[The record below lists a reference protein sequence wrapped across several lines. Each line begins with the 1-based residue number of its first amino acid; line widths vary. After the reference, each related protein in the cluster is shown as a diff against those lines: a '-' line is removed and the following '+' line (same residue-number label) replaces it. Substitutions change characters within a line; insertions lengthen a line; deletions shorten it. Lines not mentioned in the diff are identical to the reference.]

1 MVTVHFHDGDRRCN
15 MSLIDTAIAA
25 VPHACAA
32 MLIRRDVLV
41 VNYHLIAPDAPP
53 HITGVLPNKTPHQF
67 EQDLLF
73 LKRHYNVVS
82 YADVTAARN
91 GGRPLPKRAM
101 MISFDDGFRECYDHV
116 RPLLLKHDLPC
127 TFFLITDSVDNRALA
142 YPNRTALCLHAIS
155 SCDDNELVLMRSAL
169 RAQHNLESGE
179 SREEMFR
186 AVRALTIRDLAVLDT
201 VEAALNIDTTVYL
214 RDCTPYLTLAQI
226 QEMREDGFTFGAHT
240 KTHPQMWLVDDA
252 RLEAELAGSCEAVC
266 EITGE
271 AAAPFAFPYRSNG
284 LSRDR
289 LVAIRERHPQVGL
302 LFDTHGYVRDAP
314 FMVPRLSFDDPAGA
328 GANGSN
334 LAAGL
339 NRGYFAQAAKS
350 VLGRGRMG

>member
-1 MVTVHFHDGDRRCN
+1 
-15 MSLIDTAIAA
+15 MSLIDTAIGA

-91 GGRPLPKRAM
+91 GGPPLPKRAM

-116 RPLLLKHDLPC
+116 RPLLLTHELPC
-127 TFFLITDSVDNRALA
+127 TFFLITDSVDNRVLA
-142 YPNRTALCLHAIS
+142 YPNRTALCLHAIRLS
-155 SCDDNELVLMRSAL
+155 DNDELARLHSRL
-169 RAQHNLESGE
+169 RAEHNIEAGV
-179 SREEMFR
+179 SRDEMFR

-201 VEAALNIDTTVYL
+201 LETILNIDTTAYL
-214 RDCTPYLTLAQI
+214 RDCAPYLTRDQI
-226 QEMREDGFTFGAHT
+226 QEMRADGFTFGAHT
-240 KTHPQMWLVDDA
+240 KTHPQMWLVDDE
-252 RLEAELAGSCEAVC
+252 RMEAELAGSCKAVC
-266 EITGE
+266 ELVDE
-271 AAAPFAFPYRSNG
+271 ATVPFAFPYRSNS

-289 LVAIRERHPQVGL
+289 LAAIRERHPQVGL
-302 LFDTHGYVRDAP
+302 LFDTHGYVRDAA

-328 GANGSN
+328 GAHGSN

>member
-1 MVTVHFHDGDRRCN
+1 MG
-15 MSLIDTAIAA
+15 LIDTAIAA
-25 VPHACAA
+25 VPHTCAA

-41 VNYHLIAPDAPP
+41 VNYHLVAPDAPP
-53 HITGVLPNKTPHQF
+53 HITGVLPNKTPDQF

-82 YADVTAARN
+82 YADACAARN
-91 GGRPLPKRAM
+91 GGEPLPKRAM

-127 TFFLITDSVDNRALA
+127 TFFLITDSVNNRALA
-142 YPNRTALCLHAIS
+142 YPNRTALCLHAIRL
-155 SCDDNELVLMRSAL
+155 CDDDELARLHSVFV
-169 RAQHNLESGE
+169 AQHNIEAGE
-179 SREEMFR
+179 SRAELFQ

-201 VEAALNIDTTVYL
+201 LETELNVEPIAYL
-214 RDCTPYLTLAQI
+214 RDHTPYLTIDQI
-226 QEMREDGFTFGAHT
+226 QEMRGDGFTFGAHT

-252 RLEAELAGSCEAVC
+252 RLEAELAGSCNAVC
-266 EITGE
+266 ELTGE
-271 AAAPFAFPYRSNG
+271 PTAPFAFPYRSNG

-289 LVAIRERHPQVGL
+289 LAAIRERHPKVGL

-328 GANGSN
+328 GAHGSN

-350 VLGRGRMG
+350 MLGRGRMG